1 MLDTKL
7 KNNSQ
12 SRLAGVTISC
22 LVIFVIAAAVLLS
35 YKPVYNYSQKMSE
48 MLRVQREEQSRE
60 QQGFYKAR
68 FLDLLEQGNYV
79 LSWEIKSKDNAGMQP
94 SNLFFDS
101 ALANQNDEEELF
113 EGIDSYINEFNEIL
127 YSWSNDFYSNTLV
140 YYPLL
145 EYYIADNQSGSYL
158 TNSYNSIDRLL
169 KDSEEAQELK
179 EKYPFYIVFRYDEK
193 GQLRVA
199 DYKGYEQEK
208 IDQLLIDYQNKEI
221 IRNQINDIF
230 WFQFVKQ
237 IVEPKDMTVIYA
249 SQSSDFYYHIG
260 VTVDSDSH
268 PIWDFNDGGFIY
280 VIVLAAIFVALAA
293 LLLPFISPLRLEGG
307 LLTRIPLELCL
318 AGLVG
323 VMSFYENLVMMAWE
337 TTSGFFIT
345 QPSQTILSETT
356 LHILDYGINFITL
369 VILGATLYVIVLSI
383 RRLFEI
389 GIRRYIKEQTIT
401 GRVCSFF
408 IRAIKKGYQG
418 LIDIDLTDRSNK
430 VILRLVTVNFII
442 LALLCSIWVFGIAV
456 LIIYSILLF
465 ILMRKYVNDLKLKY
479 AILLDAASKMA
490 EGNLD
495 VEIKEDIGLFE
506 PLKEEFAKVQYG
518 FKKAVEE
525 EMKSQRMKTDLIT
538 NVSHDLKTPL
548 TAIITYVSLLKD
560 EDITPEER
568 ASYIATLDMKSQRL
582 KHLIEDLFEVSKASS
597 NNITMNMIEVD
608 IGGLIRQVLLELED
622 KLTQAEIELRV
633 NLPEDKIIL
642 NLDSEKTYRIFE
654 NLIVNI
660 SKYAMP
666 HSRAYIMMDVTER
679 RVTVT
684 LKNISAMEL
693 NFHTEEITERF
704 VRGDQSRNTEGSGLG
719 LAIVKSFVELQGG
732 TFEIIVDGDLFKAV
746 ITWMR

>member
-1 MLDTKL
+1 MDTKL

-22 LVIFVIAAAVLLS
+22 LVIFVIAVAVLLS

-79 LSWEIKSKDNAGMQP
+79 LSWEIRSKDNAGMQP

-101 ALANQNDEEELF
+101 ALVNQNDEEEVF

-127 YSWSNDFYSNTLV
+127 YSWSNGFYSNTLV

-145 EYYIADNQSGSYL
+145 EYYIADNQSGSHL

-169 KDSEEAQELK
+169 TDSEQAQDLK
-179 EKYPFYIVFRYDEK
+179 EKYPFYIVFQYDEK
-193 GQLRVA
+193 GLLRVA

-221 IRNQINDIF
+221 FRNQINDIY

-249 SQSSDFYYHIG
+249 SQSKDFFYHNGFTMDSNSYSIG
-260 VTVDSDSH
+260 
-268 PIWDFNDGGFIY
+268 DFNDGGFIY
-280 VIVLAAIFVALAA
+280 VIVLAALFVALAA
-293 LLLPFISPLRLEGG
+293 LLLPFIKPLRLEGG
-307 LLTRIPLELCL
+307 LLTRVPLELCL
-318 AGLVG
+318 AGFIG
-323 VMSFYENLVMMAWE
+323 VMAFYENLIMMAWE

-345 QPSQTILSETT
+345 EPSQTILSETT

-369 VILGATLYVIVLSI
+369 IILGATLYVGILSI
-383 RRLFEI
+383 RSMFVI
-389 GIRRYIKEQTIT
+389 GFRRFVKEQTIT
-401 GRVCSFF
+401 GRVCCF
-408 IRAIKKGYQG
+408 IIRNIKKGYQG
-418 LIDIDLTDRSNK
+418 LINIDLTDRSNK
-430 VILRLVTVNFII
+430 VIFRLVTVNFII

-479 AILLDAASKMA
+479 AILLEAASKMA

-506 PLKEEFAKVQYG
+506 PLKEEFAKVQHG

-525 EMKSQRMKTDLIT
+525 EMKSQRMKTELIT

-548 TAIITYVSLLKD
+548 TAIITYVNLLKD
-560 EDITPEER
+560 EDVTPEER

-597 NNITMNMIEVD
+597 NNITLNLIEVD
-608 IGGLIRQVLLELED
+608 IAGLIRQVLLELDD
-622 KLTQAEIELRV
+622 KLAQAEIELRV
-633 NLPEDKIIL
+633 SMPEDKVIL
-642 NLDSEKTYRIFE
+642 TLDSEKTYRIFE
-654 NLIVNI
+654 NLIINI

-666 HSRAYIMMDVTER
+666 HSRAYIMMDVTEH

-693 NFHTEEITERF
+693 SFNTEEITERF

-732 TFEIIVDGDLFKAV
+732 TFEILVDGDLFKAV

>member
-1 MLDTKL
+1 
-7 KNNSQ
+7 
-12 SRLAGVTISC
+12 
-22 LVIFVIAAAVLLS
+22 
-35 YKPVYNYSQKMSE
+35 MSE
-48 MLRVQREEQSRE
+48 NLRLQREEQSRE
-60 QQGFYKAR
+60 QQGYYKEH
-68 FLDLLEQGNYV
+68 FLNLLERGNYV
-79 LSWEIKSKDNAGMQP
+79 LSWDIKSKDSPGIQP
-94 SNLFFDS
+94 SNLFLDS
-101 ALANQNDEEELF
+101 EWFNYNDEEGLVEQ
-113 EGIDSYINEFNEIL
+113 IDSYVNEFNEIM
-127 YSWSNDFYSNTLV
+127 YSWSNDFYSETLV
-140 YYPLL
+140 YYPQL
-145 EYYIADNQSGSYL
+145 EYYIADNQSGNYL
-158 TNSYNSIDRLL
+158 TNSYNSIDRFLI
-169 KDSEEAQELK
+169 DSQETQELK
-179 EKYPFYIVFRYDEK
+179 KKYPFYIVFQYDEE

-199 DYKGYEQEK
+199 DYYGYEQEQ

-221 IRNQINDIF
+221 IRNQIEDIF

-237 IVEPKDMTVIYA
+237 IEEPRDMTVIYA
-249 SQSSDFYYHIG
+249 SQSSEFYYHDG
-260 VTVDSDSH
+260 FRMDSDSH
-268 PIWDFNDGGFIY
+268 PVWDFNDGGFIY
-280 VIVLAAIFVALAA
+280 VTVLAALLIALAA
-293 LLLPFISPLRLEGG
+293 LLLPFIKPLRLEGG
-307 LLTRIPLELCL
+307 LLTRVPLELCL
-318 AGLVG
+318 AGMAS
-323 VMSFYENLVMMAWE
+323 VMAFYENLLMMAWE

-369 VILGATLYVIVLSI
+369 VIMGATLYVIVLSI

-401 GRVCSFF
+401 GRVCSFLV
-408 IRAIKKGYQG
+408 RAIKKGYQS

-456 LIIYSILLF
+456 LILYSILLF
-465 ILMRKYVNDLKLKY
+465 VLMRKYVSDLKQKY

-506 PLKEEFAKVQYG
+506 PLKEEFAKVQHG

-548 TAIITYVSLLKD
+548 TAIITYVNLLKD
-560 EDITPEER
+560 ENITPEER

-597 NNITMNMIEVD
+597 NNITLNLIEVD
-608 IGGLIRQVLLELED
+608 IVGLIRQVLLELDD
-622 KLTQAEIELRV
+622 KVTQAEIELRL
-633 NLPEDKIIL
+633 NLPEEKIIL

-654 NLIVNI
+654 NLIINI
-660 SKYAMP
+660 TKYAMP
-666 HSRAYIMMDVTER
+666 HSRAYIMMEVTEHK
-679 RVTVT
+679 VIVT

-693 NFHTEEITERF
+693 SFHTEEITERF

-732 TFEIIVDGDLFKAV
+732 TFEILVDGDLFKAV